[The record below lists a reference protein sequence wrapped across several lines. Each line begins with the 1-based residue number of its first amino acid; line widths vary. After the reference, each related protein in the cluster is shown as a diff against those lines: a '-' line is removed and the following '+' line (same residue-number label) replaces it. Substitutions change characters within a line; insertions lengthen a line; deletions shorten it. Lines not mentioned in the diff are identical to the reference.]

1 VYNKFC
7 SDIVKSVLDG
17 YNGTIIAYG
26 QTTSGKTHTMIGN
39 DKDSESTGINLLAA
53 KQLLDY
59 SEQVNN
65 QFLTNLE

>member
-1 VYNKFC
+1 
-7 SDIVKSVLDG
+7 VKSVLDG

-65 QFLTNLE
+65 QFLTDLE